1 MAAAG
6 DRRYVTSM
14 RNSRSAP
21 ARRAAIALAIV
32 LALPLAA
39 QGYSYDLTT
48 TVTRADRATGKDTTV
63 TFLRAHGQFASGV
76 SRLDFSE
83 SMNRASMM
91 GAGNFMISNSAA
103 RTVTF
108 VDPSKRQY
116 MQLDLAEL
124 SRDAS
129 NAMKAAP
136 SMVSMKVTDVHVS
149 MEPLGAGE
157 KIEGYST
164 LKYRLTESYTMDLT
178 MMGNETKTPT
188 HTTSDIWIA
197 PALNALMNPSAR
209 PDVGKIAEAT
219 GPMAPLTSAII
230 KAYANVKPGVMMKR
244 VSTSVSTQSGKTHT
258 STTTTLIS
266 NVKKGPIPASVFE
279 VPAGYTKVDRGA
291 PTRPPPPK

>member
-6 DRRYVTSM
+6 DGRYFSSM
-14 RNSRSAP
+14 RIPLSAP
-21 ARRAAIALAIV
+21 HRRTATALAFV
-32 LALPLAA
+32 LAAPLAA

-63 TFLRAHGQFASGV
+63 TFLRAHGQFAKGV
-76 SRLDFSE
+76 SRLDFAE

-91 GAGNFMISNSAA
+91 GAGNYMISNSAA

-129 NAMKAAP
+129 NAMKSAP
-136 SMVSMKVTDVHVS
+136 SMVSMKVSDVHVT
-149 MEPLGAGE
+149 MESLGAGE

-164 LKYRLTESYTMDLT
+164 LKYRLTENYTMDLT
-178 MMGNETKTPT
+178 VMGSETQTPT

-209 PDVGKIAEAT
+209 PDVGKIADAT

-244 VSTSVSTQSGKTHT
+244 VSTSVSTQSGKPHT
-258 STTTTLIS
+258 STTTTLLS
-266 NVKKGPIPASVFE
+266 NVKKGPIPASVFD
-279 VPAGYTKVDRGA
+279 VPAGYTKVDRAA
-291 PTRPPPPK
+291 PMRPPPPK